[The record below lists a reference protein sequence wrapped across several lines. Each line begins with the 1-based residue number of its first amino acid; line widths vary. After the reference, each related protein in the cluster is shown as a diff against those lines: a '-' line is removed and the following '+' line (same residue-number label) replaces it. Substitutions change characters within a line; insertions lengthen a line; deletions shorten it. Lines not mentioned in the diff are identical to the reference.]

1 MNVHLQGPVSRPTNP
16 LLLGAALA
24 VTLLCALALGSATG
38 VIPDFASHQATPY
51 TPLPLPAGSS
61 SAVTQCPS
69 CGTVLMIRTH
79 EIRGDLLPLDSA
91 GAPDSIVRGA
101 AQAKPGP
108 AAPAP
113 VSEAVT
119 APEEVLKKRSVFRV
133 TLRMEDG
140 SVRTVSQR
148 TEPEFRPG
156 DKVRLVSGSVV
167 TGN

>member
-1 MNVHLQGPVSRPTNP
+1 MNP

-51 TPLPLPAGSS
+51 EPLPLTTGSG

-69 CGTVLMIRTH
+69 CGTVLMIRTY
-79 EIRGDLLPLDSA
+79 EIRGDLLPLDTAGA
-91 GAPDSIVRGA
+91 GAPGSIVRGA
-101 AQAKPGP
+101 APAKAAP

-156 DKVRLVSGSVV
+156 DKVRLLSGSVV

>member
-51 TPLPLPAGSS
+51 EPLPLPAGSG

-79 EIRGDLLPLDSA
+79 EIRGDLLPLDTA
-91 GAPDSIVRGA
+91 RAPGSIVRGA
-101 AQAKPGP
+101 AKAAP
-108 AAPAP
+108 AASAP

-156 DKVRLVSGSVV
+156 DKVRLLSGSVV